1 MAFLGPQA
9 WLPVV
14 DTFRTLVFQ
23 PGSFERID
31 GMIHQQAGSI
41 ASG

>member
-1 MAFLGPQA
+1 VASGAFLGMDFNPV

-31 GMIHQQAGSI
+31 GMIV
-41 ASG
+41 

>member
-1 MAFLGPQA
+1 VRELIF

-31 GMIHQQAGSI
+31 GMIV
-41 ASG
+41 